1 MSDISDLIKDF
12 QELAELADTTELS
25 ILSGMISGLKARKN
39 QSKYS
44 YISSLLQLHKNV
56 NTEETTITM
65 TMPNTPL
72 VHNEL
77 NITHGGMIATLIDT
91 AMGTLASS
99 TVPTGYATVTTD
111 IQVRYVKPAIGDL
124 LTCTCE
130 LIHKGSKTI
139 IIEGKVHR
147 DDGELCAVSTGNF
160 FILKMKEAS
169 K

>member
-1 MSDISDLIKDF
+1 MTDSIDLIKEF
-12 QELAELADTTELS
+12 QELAESADTKELS
-25 ILSGMISGLKARKN
+25 ILAGLISGLKARRVQN
-39 QSKYS
+39 KYS
-44 YISSLLQLHKNV
+44 YISSLLELNKNV
-56 NTEETTITM
+56 SNEGTKLTM

-77 NITHGGMIATLIDT
+77 NITHGGMLATLIDT
-91 AMGTLASS
+91 AMGTLAGS
-99 TVPTGYATVTTD
+99 TVPIGYATVTTD
-111 IQVRYVKPAIGDL
+111 IQVRYVKPSIGEV

-130 LIHKGSKTI
+130 LIHMGSKTI

-160 FILKMKEAS
+160 FILEMKETR